1 MNLHP
6 DVAVGSRRGQ
16 SAAQV
21 FLAMEGRTK
30 VLSTERMKVKVLHR
44 GHRSDAAL
52 NMILTRFVRMMST
65 AGRQLKMIATSS
77 SMMNTCWT
85 GDKGFDLM
93 PDCNVAF

>member
-21 FLAMEGRTK
+21 FSAMEGRTK

-44 GHRSDAAL
+44 GWSDAAS
-52 NMILTRFVRMMST
+52 NTVLTRFVRMMST

-93 PDCNVAF
+93 PDFNVAF